1 MVRRDVEAGGRRRKS
16 RDALTSR
23 PEIERLLDAARAP
36 AGPRELAGEHAAI
49 DLFARARLVDI
60 TAAGR
65 EDMTATRSART
76 GLKAAVAAA
85 GAVGLLSTGVAFA
98 ASGHAPWSQLSA
110 ASGSSTYAADPTH
123 PTHPTHRTG
132 GPTDEASPSTGP
144 NAHALG
150 GLCHAYSSGNKAE
163 HGKALESPAFVRLV
177 TAAGGADNV
186 ASFCGSLA
194 PSGRSGT
201 HPTHPAHPTKG
212 ASPTHPVH
220 PSHPSHPSHPTEAAS
235 PTHPSHPGHPSHP
248 TQATSPTRQ
257 AHPSH
262 PTQAATPTHPAR

>member
-1 MVRRDVEAGGRRRKS
+1 MVRRGVEAGGRPRKS

-65 EDMTATRSART
+65 EDMKATRSART

-110 ASGSSTYAADPTH
+110 ASGSSTHAADPTR

-132 GPTDEASPSTGP
+132 GPTDDESQSTGP
-144 NAHALG
+144 NAHAFG
-150 GLCHAYSSGNKAE
+150 GLCRAYSSGNKTE
-163 HGKALESPAFVRLV
+163 HGKALESPPFVRLV

-186 ASFCGSLA
+186 AAFCGSLA
-194 PSGRSGT
+194 TSGRSGT
-201 HPTHPAHPTKG
+201 HPNHPGHPTKG

-220 PSHPSHPSHPTEAAS
+220 PAHPSHPTQAASPTHSSHPSHPSHPTQAAS
-235 PTHPSHPGHPSHP
+235 PTRP
-248 TQATSPTRQ
+248 